1 LTGTSSQTRVA
12 NRCALGGLAILGI
25 ALALT
30 GCGSSDTLT
39 GSSSS
44 RGGVVTTLPGT
55 ETCSGRPPQNAAS
68 PDFYRQ
74 QYADGVATPLKERL
88 KTYDSAVESGDV
100 HGVGQAAGTLGTEV
114 RAYGRLVDIPRL
126 YGCYDQQV
134 LAHLQHAATEFA
146 NALDALSCATASM
159 CNRKQAEV
167 PGLIAQAAQQERAA
181 VEGFNAYAAQFGGIQ
196 IPVQTSAARGWRTSA
211 V

>member
-1 LTGTSSQTRVA
+1 MNWRT
-12 NRCALGGLAILGI
+12 LGGLAMLGI
-25 ALALT
+25 ALVLT
-30 GCGSSDTLT
+30 GCGSSDTRT

-44 RGGVVTTLPGT
+44 PGGVVTTLPGT

-74 QYADGVATPLKERL
+74 QYADGLATPLKERL

-100 HGVGQAAGTLGTEV
+100 HGVGQAAGTLGTEI
-114 RAYGRLVDIPRL
+114 RAYGRMVDVPRL

-134 LAHLQHAATEFA
+134 LAHLQNAAKAFA
-146 NALDALSCATASM
+146 NTLDALSCATANM
-159 CNRKQAEV
+159 CNRKQTEV
-167 PGLIAQAAQQERAA
+167 TGIVAQAAQQERGA
-181 VEGFNAYAAQFGGIQ
+181 VEAFNAYAAQFGGME
-196 IPVQTSAARGWRTSA
+196 IPARTSAARGWRTSA